1 MLKICNIHSKFVFF
15 FSNRFYHGDRQ
26 IFIVSGILNVE
37 ANSPSGVILTL
48 HSDGAALNTLRT
60 GVFTN
65 KENGKTISSYSM
77 AGILEL
83 PKDIP
88 LQLFIYLSNMESYKV
103 MAGSR
108 ISVSMAQQDYQAFH
122 IAQPF
127 PVSHTKSAF
136 YIVHIERSSIN
147 ARLVYT

>member
-1 MLKICNIHSKFVFF
+1 
-15 FSNRFYHGDRQ
+15 
-26 IFIVSGILNVE
+26 
-37 ANSPSGVILTL
+37 
-48 HSDGAALNTLRT
+48 
-60 GVFTN
+60 
-65 KENGKTISSYSM
+65 M

-127 PVSHTKSAF
+127 PVSQKSLFCAVMCKIIF
-136 YIVHIERSSIN
+136 GSKSQKIMNLDHF
-147 ARLVYT
+147 